1 MTHSEL
7 NEFLRD
13 RQPMRDWRMS
23 LHVDFQCDDWA
34 ISGKDGDHVFVITLR
49 GDIEPGDIDPEAL
62 LRLIR
67 PRA

>member
-7 NEFLRD
+7 IEFLRD
-13 RQPMRDWRMS
+13 RQPTRNWRMS
-23 LHVDFQCDDWA
+23 LHVGFRHNDWA
-34 ISGKDGDHVFVITLR
+34 IGGKDGDHAFAIMFHE
-49 GDIEPGDIDPEAL
+49 GIEPSDIDPEAL